1 MSRSS
6 PLVTEHA
13 LSINGLTLH
22 YRDWGDQQRPPL
34 LVLHGLGA
42 HAHSWD
48 HVAAALTDG
57 YRIIVPDLRGHG
69 QSSWASDYTWQLF
82 LEDALNVITAVGV
95 QQVAVCGHSLGG
107 RVAYMLASH
116 HPERITRL
124 IVAEAT
130 PLDPPG
136 DDRSGPPPAPE
147 IDHFATIED
156 ARAEAYRR
164 QPYADK
170 ATLRHEVE
178 HGLMLAAD
186 GQWTWR
192 MDPALQTARWRGQLN
207 PGPTLE
213 WPALLRVRCPS
224 VMMYGVH
231 SIPVAQATAVAR
243 AIPNCQLVAIPD
255 AAHDLPNENPTGF
268 INALHTFLTETPDR
282 MEVVPGDIDTEFNS
296 ES

>member
-6 PLVTEHA
+6 PLVMEHA
-13 LSINGLTLH
+13 LSINGLTLQ
-22 YRDWGDQQRPPL
+22 YRDWGDPQLPPL

-48 HVAAALTDG
+48 HVAAALADD

-69 QSSWASDYTWQLF
+69 RSSWAPAYTWQLF
-82 LEDALNVITAVGV
+82 LEDALNLITAVGV
-95 QQVAVCGHSLGG
+95 PQIAVCGHSLGG

-116 HPERITRL
+116 HPECITHL
-124 IVAEAT
+124 IIAEAT

-147 IDHFATIED
+147 IDHYATLED
-156 ARAEAYRR
+156 ALAEAYRR

-170 ATLRHEVE
+170 VTLRHEVE
-178 HGLMLAAD
+178 HGLLLGAD
-186 GQWTWR
+186 GRWTWR

-213 WPALLRVRCPS
+213 WPALTCIRCPS
-224 VMMYGVH
+224 IMLYGVH
-231 SIPVAQATAVAR
+231 SIPFEQAAAVAR
-243 AIPNCQLVAIPD
+243 AIPDCQLVAIPD
-255 AAHDLPNENPTGF
+255 AAHDLPNENPAGF
-268 INALHTFLTETPDR
+268 INALQAFLKTTPER
-282 MEVVPGDIDTEFNS
+282 I
-296 ES
+296 